1 MMGKRWLA
9 GLLFGVLL
17 VAAAGCGAPAGTGD
31 GAGDGAAQEDAERAA
46 AEEPARVLAADDL
59 SNLQLAAPDVP
70 VYDTHTLAERATFTD
85 HNT

>member
-31 GAGDGAAQEDAERAA
+31 DTGDGAAQEDAERAA
-46 AEEPARVLAADDL
+46 AG
-59 SNLQLAAPDVP
+59 
-70 VYDTHTLAERATFTD
+70 
-85 HNT
+85 